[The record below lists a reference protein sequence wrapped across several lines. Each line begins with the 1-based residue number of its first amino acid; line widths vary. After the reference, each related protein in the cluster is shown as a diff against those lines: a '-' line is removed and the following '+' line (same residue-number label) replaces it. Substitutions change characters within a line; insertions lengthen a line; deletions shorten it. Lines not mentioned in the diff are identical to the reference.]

1 MMHHIRENVQMS
13 FLRVSCRICLQ
24 LKPEAVHSSSSQLC
38 SWCVLFQLMSLIT
51 NFAAVWFPLTVFYC
65 DFNDTSASFS
75 CVTSVRLQLFM
86 LLLFSVCGWWSSLWC
101 WWRLK
106 KMARTSRQKT
116 RIRTLPT
123 RKPTSRNFCL
133 SLCLDGQTDAP
144 HRRNVIKVGNDHQ
157 TSMSA
162 FIHLPPGDTWDQP
175 DYTVIFRGFSVCL
188 FV

>member
-1 MMHHIRENVQMS
+1 MYKCIFWRYLVEDVYIQS
-13 FLRVSCRICLQ
+13 LRQCIHQAHSCVAGVFCY
-24 LKPEAVHSSSSQLC
+24 
-38 SWCVLFQLMSLIT
+38 SWCIWSQT
-51 NFAAVWFPLTVFYC
+51 
-65 DFNDTSASFS
+65 
-75 CVTSVRLQLFM
+75 LQLFGSCWQCFIVISTTPVH
-86 LLLFSVCGWWSSLWC
+86 LSAVWHQRGYGLSLRSSFFSVCGWWSSLWR
-101 WWRLK
+101 WWRLR

-133 SLCLDGQTDAP
+133 SLCLDGQTGTV